1 MLHRNVD
8 RIVLMA
14 DGRIA
19 ADMTPDELLKSDLLQ
34 KHGIREP
41 LYVTAMKYAGCEL
54 EGTENLG
61 DINTIRFTDEAKGK
75 LMRFFTEES
84 EPMPENTA
92 DVLRHFA
99 YGQRVFNFLLYSVL
113 YYHLVRVL
121 HNVAHALA
129 YFLYGKALRVLPVY
143 AHRAALWPRNAAYQ
157 LCRGGF
163 TSAVFAYHGYAFAP
177 LY

>member
-1 MLHRNVD
+1 MGNTAVELIDDLARDKERTIIIIEHRLEDVLHRNVD

-19 ADMTPDELLKSDLLQ
+19 ADMTPDELLKSNLLQ

-75 LMRFFTEES
+75 LMRFLPRKASLCPRTRRTRLWALTTLH
-84 EPMPENTA
+84 MNTMRA
-92 DVLRHFA
+92 S
-99 YGQRVFNFLLYSVL
+99 LLC
-113 YYHLVRVL
+113 
-121 HNVAHALA
+121 AT
-129 YFLYGKALRVLPVY
+129 
-143 AHRAALWPRNAAYQ
+143 Q
-157 LCRGGF
+157 
-163 TSAVFAYHGYAFAP
+163 AFQ
-177 LY
+177 